1 MFKPG
6 SVYRVISTGFL
17 GEKNSTIIITS
28 CENLITDLYVKEVS
42 KGQKMRTV
50 IHLLEQK
57 EDSAVFQRTKVS
69 LPLIESLED
78 LEFWTQNLELVA
90 MS

>member
-6 SVYRVISTGFL
+6 SVYRVLTPCFL
-17 GEKNSTIIITS
+17 GNKDSTIIITS
-28 CENLITDLYVKEVS
+28 CENLLTDLYIKEVP
-42 KGQKMRTV
+42 KERKMRTV
-50 IHLLEQK
+50 VHLLERK
-57 EDSAVFQRTKVS
+57 EDSMNFQRAKIS